1 MKIKF
6 RSAIFPKIRRFNC
19 FINEKISLI
28 SQAIKIISIS
38 HRKITVALLPASFL
52 FPMSFPNRFPNFFF
66 FFYYPTISHYSPRF
80 YHYNYHFRCFVHTT
94 VLYAD
99 TLILAF
105 DLSFL
110 FISFIFS
117 THLFGSAR
125 PQILAGK
132 EKRPRRAH
140 PSFPLRKNIEKRV
153 VKG

>member
-6 RSAIFPKIRRFNC
+6 RSAIFLKIRWFNC
-19 FINEKISLI
+19 FISEKISLI

-52 FPMSFPNRFPNFFF
+52 FPMSFPNHSPNFFF
-66 FFYYPTISHYSPRF
+66 FFTQRYLTTLPDFITIIITF
-80 YHYNYHFRCFVHTT
+80 VVVHTT
-94 VLYAD
+94 VLFAD